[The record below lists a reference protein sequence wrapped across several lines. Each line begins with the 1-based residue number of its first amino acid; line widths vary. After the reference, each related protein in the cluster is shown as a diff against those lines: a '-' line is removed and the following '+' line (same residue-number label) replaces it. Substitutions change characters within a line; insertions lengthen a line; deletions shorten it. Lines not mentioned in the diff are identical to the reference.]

1 MQLDR
6 KFPAVELLN
15 SLELG
20 TKRGDKIFISSLSR
34 YFGGIALAPS
44 CLGRLASFKDR
55 LQADTRGYLSEA
67 SPFRSDHRFR
77 DYSRSFRGLPL
88 SDLSFRRL

>member
-6 KFPAVELLN
+6 EFPAVELLN

-34 YFGGIALAPS
+34 YFGGIDLAPV
-44 CLGRLASFKDR
+44 CLSRLASFKDR
-55 LQADTRGYLSEA
+55 LQAETRGYLSEVPP
-67 SPFRSDHRFR
+67 SRSDHWFR
-77 DYSRSFRGLPL
+77 DYSRSFWGLPL
-88 SDLSFRRL
+88 PELSFRRL